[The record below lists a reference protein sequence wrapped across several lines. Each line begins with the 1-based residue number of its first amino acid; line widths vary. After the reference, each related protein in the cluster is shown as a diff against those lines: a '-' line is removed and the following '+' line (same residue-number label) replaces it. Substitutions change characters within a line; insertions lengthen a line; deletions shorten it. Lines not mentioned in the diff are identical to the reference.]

1 MITSLQQWKV
11 LYKIQRQWEDVLNT
25 QNKKIFHWKSQADQT
40 SLYTM
45 FNVEKILRP
54 EDARIASDLCVLET
68 WGLCGNN
75 FWSKMNL
82 YINLSYNTRA
92 SAWETSSEV
101 WRLKTYLFS
110 AWANSEVRRGGGYYF
125 SHLVPRSSIAM
136 FFFPLRY
143 GVWGIDWLQLNL
155 RWYIQPKLVPSR
167 ATGVTEC

>member
-54 EDARIASDLCVLET
+54 EDARIASDLCVLKT

-136 FFFPLRY
+136 FFFSTY
-143 GVWGIDWLQLNL
+143 
-155 RWYIQPKLVPSR
+155 
-167 ATGVTEC
+167 